1 MDQSIAVA
9 TVKSTEKAVEAIVR
23 SSHKLMMCTMKT
35 GEKIEGWTEEMID
48 VKIDGRIGEKTDE
61 SIAKWT
67 GAMIAEKIGN
77 STDERIGERIG
88 RWTAGRIIDQI
99 PAVNSV
105 GSIVQTMLPW
115 NMAERGERMLA

>member
-1 MDQSIAVA
+1 MGE
-9 TVKSTEKAVEAIVR
+9 TVR
-23 SSHKLMMCTMKT
+23 SSHKLMMCARKT